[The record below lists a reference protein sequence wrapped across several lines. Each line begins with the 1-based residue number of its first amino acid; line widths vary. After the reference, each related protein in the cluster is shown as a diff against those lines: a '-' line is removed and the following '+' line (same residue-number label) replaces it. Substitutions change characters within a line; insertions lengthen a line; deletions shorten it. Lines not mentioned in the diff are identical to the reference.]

1 MSEPDR
7 ARESRFDDLFNQHL
21 PDITAYCRW
30 RSRTHADAEDAVSE
44 VFLTLWRRLDHVGQ
58 GSTVRAW
65 LYATARRVTANQLR
79 ASRRRLGLLDR
90 LAAQPAPPPEFM
102 SCDADGPA
110 TDRVHAA
117 LSRLRKPDREVLLLA
132 EWEGLSPSEIAT
144 VTGCSAT
151 SARGRLF
158 RARRRFRE
166 TYETAHPDS
175 ESERATDPFS
185 PPLERLAPERSVSD
199 A

>member
-1 MSEPDR
+1 MSEPDCT
-7 ARESRFDDLFNQHL
+7 RERRFDALFDQHL
-21 PDITAYCRW
+21 PDITSYCRW
-30 RSRTHADAEDAVSE
+30 RSRSHADAEDAVSE
-44 VFLTLWRRLDHVGQ
+44 VFLTLWRRLDDVAE
-58 GSTVRAW
+58 GSAARVW

-90 LAAQPAPPPEFM
+90 LAAQPAPPPELM
-102 SCDADGPA
+102 ACDTDAPEA
-110 TDRVHAA
+110 DRVHAA
-117 LSRLRKPDREVLLLA
+117 LSLLRKLDREVLLLA

-144 VTGCSAT
+144 VMGCSAI

-166 TYETAHPDS
+166 VYDRSDS
-175 ESERATDPFS
+175 ESGLATDPFS
-185 PPLERLAPERSVSD
+185 PPAERLPPERSVSD